1 VSRKIAGYRLGERLG
16 QGSAGAV
23 YLARDE
29 QLHYQ
34 VAVKVLG
41 PDPARDLAD
50 TLVHEVRTAAAL
62 EHPHIIPVFDAGDED
77 GTAYIVM
84 RYARGGDAR
93 SLLRRRGA
101 LPLAHAWR
109 IIAQVASALDAAHA
123 QGLVHRDV
131 KPANI
136 LFDAADTVA
145 GRRPGPG
152 GDRVPAHAY
161 LSDFG
166 VGRVF
171 PPGLVTGAEQLTDAL
186 DYLAPEQIEGD
197 VLDGRA
203 DLYALA
209 CTSFELLCGAP
220 PFGAEQGLTLMYS
233 HLYAP
238 PPVAAARRAGLPAA
252 VDPVLARALAK
263 DPAGRYPSCGRFAA
277 ELRAALGLG
286 SVLRAGPAPS
296 PGQTRPGPARV
307 AAAPPAPAQAKPGQ
321 AKPGHAQPPK
331 TQPHPAQ
338 PHPAQP
344 RSAQPQPRSAQP
356 WSAQYPPTQPNPA
369 GPGRPAPASLTGASM
384 LLAPAPGEFTPA
396 PLSRDVAPTAAPAG
410 DWPAE
415 TADWPGPG
423 PEPGAHPPA
432 TAPPATPPPA
442 RRGLTGRAGLRPAMA
457 AAAVLVVIIGVVA
470 AFALSR
476 HQAPGHA
483 AAGTPASPRT
493 SPTALPS
500 SPSSSPPPASRQAAA
515 LDTLLISSSTART
528 ALHRAVKQVAGCV
541 NLAGAIGELQD
552 VVNQR
557 STEYSRATALIVS
570 ALPDGAKVKSKL
582 TTALSLSLKADQD
595 YLTWARQQRASGCTP
610 TSQSGSYNA
619 AFSASQRADAAKEA
633 FVQAW
638 NPVATRFGLAQNS
651 ARDI

>member
-1 VSRKIAGYRLGERLG
+1 MSLSWRCVSRKIAGYRLGERLG

-29 QLHYQ
+29 RLHYQ
-34 VAVKVLG
+34 VAVKVLA
-41 PDPARDLAD
+41 PDPARDIAD
-50 TLVHEVRTAAAL
+50 TLIHEVRTAAAL

-77 GTAYIVM
+77 GTAYVVM

-101 LPLAHAWR
+101 LPLANAWR
-109 IIAQVASALDAAHA
+109 IIAQIASALDAAHA

-197 VLDGRA
+197 DLDGRA

-263 DPAGRYPSCGRFAA
+263 DPAGRYPSCSRFAA

-307 AAAPPAPAQAKPGQ
+307 TAAAPAPAQAQ
-321 AKPGHAQPPK
+321 PGHAQPG
-331 TQPHPAQ
+331 HAQ

-344 RSAQPQPRSAQP
+344 GSAQP
-356 WSAQYPPTQPNPA
+356 WSAQYTPTQPSPA
-369 GPGRPAPASLTGASM
+369 EPGRRAPASPTGAST

-396 PLSRDVAPTAAPAG
+396 PLSRNVTPTAAPAG

-415 TADWPGPG
+415 TADWPGPA

-442 RRGLTGRAGLRPAMA
+442 TPPPARRGLTGLADLTKLRPAMA

-483 AAGTPASPRT
+483 AAGTPASPRI
-493 SPTALPS
+493 SPTASPS
-500 SPSSSPPPASRQAAA
+500 SPASSPPPASRQAAA

-541 NLAGAIGELQD
+541 NLAGAIGDLQD

-557 STEYSRATALIVS
+557 STEYGRAMALMVS
-570 ALPDGAKVKSKL
+570 ALPDGTKVKSKL

>member
-1 VSRKIAGYRLGERLG
+1 M
-16 QGSAGAV
+16 GAV

-29 QLHYQ
+29 RLHYQ
-34 VAVKVLG
+34 VAVKVLA
-41 PDPARDLAD
+41 PDPARDIAFTD
-50 TLVHEVRTAAAL
+50 TLIREAQTAAAL
-62 EHPHIIPVFDAGDED
+62 DHPHIIPVYDAGEED
-77 GTAYIVM
+77 GTQYLVM

-109 IIAQVASALDAAHA
+109 VIAQVASALDTAHA
-123 QGLVHRDV
+123 RGLVHRDV

-136 LFDAADTVA
+136 LFDAADTIA

-171 PPGLVTGAEQLTDAL
+171 PPGLVTGAEQLTDGL

-209 CTSFELLCGAP
+209 CTAFELLCGAP

-233 HLYAP
+233 QLYAP
-238 PPVAAARRAGLPAA
+238 PPVAAARRSGLPAA

-263 DPAGRYPSCGRFAA
+263 DPADRYPSCGRFAA

-286 SVLRAGPAPS
+286 SVLRAAPAPS
-296 PGQTRPGPARV
+296 PGPARPGATQPSATQPSATRPGA
-307 AAAPPAPAQAKPGQ
+307 
-321 AKPGHAQPPK
+321 
-331 TQPHPAQ
+331 
-338 PHPAQP
+338 
-344 RSAQPQPRSAQP
+344 
-356 WSAQYPPTQPNPA
+356 TQPNEAHPNPA
-369 GPGRPAPASLTGASM
+369 HPRPVPPGLAGSGRRAPVGLAGTSM
-384 LLAPAPGEFTPA
+384 LLVPASGEFTPA
-396 PLSRDVAPTAAPAG
+396 PLSRDVTPTSPPAG
-410 DWPAE
+410 DWPVR

-423 PEPGAHPPA
+423 PGAGPPA
-432 TAPPATPPPA
+432 IPPPD
-442 RRGLTGRAGLRPAMA
+442 RRGPRRLRPALAMV
-457 AAAVLVVIIGVVA
+457 AAVVVIVAVAA

-476 HQAPGHA
+476 HQAPGHS
-483 AAGTPASPRT
+483 AAGTPAPPRT
-493 SPTALPS
+493 SPAASPS
-500 SPSSSPPPASRQAAA
+500 ASSSPPPSSVQAAA

-541 NLAGAIGELQD
+541 NLPGAISDLQG
-552 VVNQR
+552 VVSQR
-557 STEYSRATALIVS
+557 STESSRASALVVS
-570 ALPDGAKVKSKL
+570 ALPDGPKVKAKL

-610 TSQSGSYNA
+610 SSQASTYNA

-638 NPVATRFGLAQNS
+638 NPVAARFGLAQNS

>member
-16 QGSAGAV
+16 QGSSGAV

-29 QLHYQ
+29 RLHYQ
-34 VAVKVLG
+34 VAVKVLA
-41 PDPARDLAD
+41 PDPARGIAFAD
-50 TLVHEVRTAAAL
+50 GLIHEARTAAAL
-62 EHPHIIPVFDAGDED
+62 EHPHIIPVYDADEED
-77 GTAYIVM
+77 GTPYIVM

-93 SLLRRRGA
+93 SLIRRRGA
-101 LPLAHAWR
+101 LPLPYAWR
-109 IIAQVASALDAAHA
+109 IIAQVASALDTAHA

-136 LFDAADTVA
+136 LFDAADSIA

-152 GDRVPAHAY
+152 GDRVPPQANQ
-161 LSDFG
+161 SDFG
-166 VGRVF
+166 VGRIF
-171 PPGLVTGAEQLTDAL
+171 PPGLVTGADQVTNAL

-197 VLDGRA
+197 DLDGRA
-203 DLYALA
+203 DLYGLA
-209 CTSFELLCGAP
+209 CTAFELLCGTP

-233 HLYAP
+233 QLYAP

-252 VDPVLARALAK
+252 VDLVLSRALAK
-263 DPAGRYPSCGRFAA
+263 DPADRYPSCGRFAA

-296 PGQTRPGPARV
+296 PGAARPGATQPGQAQPGPAQ
-307 AAAPPAPAQAKPGQ
+307 PSPAQPSPAQANRT
-321 AKPGHAQPPK
+321 PPTRTPPNR
-331 TQPHPAQ
+331 TQPSPV
-338 PHPAQP
+338 
-344 RSAQPQPRSAQP
+344 
-356 WSAQYPPTQPNPA
+356 PPGLA
-369 GPGRPAPASLTGASM
+369 GPGRQAPAGLAGASM

-396 PLSRDVAPTAAPAG
+396 PLSRDVNPTSPTSPTSLPAG
-410 DWPAE
+410 DWPVQ

-423 PEPGAHPPA
+423 DGPGAGPP
-432 TAPPATPPPA
+432 TLPPPDRGGP
-442 RRGLTGRAGLRPAMA
+442 RRLRPALAVAAAVVVIVVA
-457 AAAVLVVIIGVVA
+457 AAAL
-470 AFALSR
+470 ALSR
-476 HQAPGHA
+476 HQAPGHS
-483 AAGTPASPRT
+483 AAGTPAPPRT
-493 SPTALPS
+493 SPTASAP
-500 SPSSSPPPASRQAAA
+500 SSPPPSSLQAAA

-541 NLAGAIGELQD
+541 NLPGAISDLQG
-552 VVNQR
+552 VVSQR
-557 STEYSRATALIVS
+557 STESRRASALAVS
-570 ALPDGAKVKSKL
+570 ALPDGATVKAKL

-610 TSQSGSYNA
+610 TSQSSTYNA

-638 NPVATRFGLAQNS
+638 NPVAARFGLAQNS

>member
-1 VSRKIAGYRLGERLG
+1 MSLSWRCVSRKIAGYRLGERLG

-29 QLHYQ
+29 RLHYQ

-50 TLVHEVRTAAAL
+50 TLIHEVRTAAAL

-77 GTAYIVM
+77 GTAYVVM

-209 CTSFELLCGAP
+209 CTSFELLCGVP

-263 DPAGRYPSCGRFAA
+263 DPAGRYPSCSRFAA

-296 PGQTRPGPARV
+296 PGQARPGPARV
-307 AAAPPAPAQAKPGQ
+307 IAAPPAPAQPQPGQ
-321 AKPGHAQPPK
+321 APPGQTP
-331 TQPHPAQ
+331 

-344 RSAQPQPRSAQP
+344 RSAQ
-356 WSAQYPPTQPNPA
+356 YTPTQPNPA
-369 GPGRPAPASLTGASM
+369 GPGRRAPASLAGASM

-396 PLSRDVAPTAAPAG
+396 PLSRDVTPPAAPAG

-432 TAPPATPPPA
+432 TVPAATPPPATAPPA
-442 RRGLTGRAGLRPAMA
+442 RRGLTGLTGVRPAMA

-500 SPSSSPPPASRQAAA
+500 PASSPPPATRQAAA

-528 ALHRAVKQVAGCV
+528 ALHRSVKQVAGCV
-541 NLAGAIGELQD
+541 NLAGAIGDLQG

-557 STEYSRATALIVS
+557 STEYSRAMTLMVS

-595 YLTWARQQRASGCTP
+595 YLTWARQQRATGCTP
-610 TSQSGSYNA
+610 TSQSASYNA
-619 AFSASQRADAAKEA
+619 AFSDSQRADAAKEA

>member
-1 VSRKIAGYRLGERLG
+1 MSLSWRCVSRKIAGYRLGERLG

-29 QLHYQ
+29 RLHYQ

-50 TLVHEVRTAAAL
+50 TLIHEVRTAAAL
-62 EHPHIIPVFDAGDED
+62 EHPHITPVFDAGDED

-263 DPAGRYPSCGRFAA
+263 DPAGRYPSCSRFAA

-286 SVLRAGPAPS
+286 SVLRAGPAPA
-296 PGQTRPGPARV
+296 PGPTRPGPARV
-307 AAAPPAPAQAKPGQ
+307 TAAPPAPAEAKPAQAKPGQ
-321 AKPGHAQPPK
+321 

-344 RSAQPQPRSAQP
+344 RSAQP
-356 WSAQYPPTQPNPA
+356 WSAQYTPTQPNPA
-369 GPGRPAPASLTGASM
+369 GPGRPAPASPTGASM

-396 PLSRDVAPTAAPAG
+396 PLSRDVTPTAAPAG

-442 RRGLTGRAGLRPAMA
+442 RRGLTGLTGLRAAMA

-541 NLAGAIGELQD
+541 NLAGAIGDLQD

-557 STEYSRATALIVS
+557 SAEYSRATALMVS

-619 AFSASQRADAAKEA
+619 AFSASERADTAKEE

>member
-1 VSRKIAGYRLGERLG
+1 MSLSWRCVSRKIAGYRLGERLG
-16 QGSAGAV
+16 QGSTGAV

-29 QLHYQ
+29 RLHYQ
-34 VAVKVLG
+34 VAVKVLA
-41 PDPARDLAD
+41 PDPARDIAD
-50 TLVHEVRTAAAL
+50 TLIHEVRTAAAL
-62 EHPHIIPVFDAGDED
+62 EHPHVIPVFDAGDED
-77 GTAYIVM
+77 GTPYVVM

-166 VGRVF
+166 VGRIF

-220 PFGAEQGLTLMYS
+220 PFGTEQGLTLMYS
-233 HLYAP
+233 QLYAP

-263 DPAGRYPSCGRFAA
+263 DPADRYPSCGRFAA

-286 SVLRAGPAPS
+286 SFLRAGPAPL

-307 AAAPPAPAQAKPGQ
+307 TLAQPAPAQPAPARPGL
-321 AKPGHAQPPK
+321 AQPSAAEPFPS
-331 TQPHPAQ
+331 QPSPAQ
-338 PHPAQP
+338 PSPAQ
-344 RSAQPQPRSAQP
+344 
-356 WSAQYPPTQPNPA
+356 YTPTQPNPA
-369 GPGRPAPASLTGASM
+369 GPAPAGLAGASM
-384 LLAPAPGEFTPA
+384 LLAPAAGEFTPA
-396 PLSRDVAPTAAPAG
+396 PLSGDVTPAPSSG

-415 TADWPGPG
+415 TADWAGPG
-423 PEPGAHPPA
+423 PEPGARPPVS
-432 TAPPATPPPA
+432 PPPA
-442 RRGLTGRAGLRPAMA
+442 RRGPRGLRPALA
-457 AAAVLVVIIGVVA
+457 AAAVLVVIIGVAA

-476 HQAPGHA
+476 HHAPGHA

-493 SPTALPS
+493 APPAS
-500 SPSSSPPPASRQAAA
+500 SSASSPPPAARQAAA

-541 NLAGAIGELQD
+541 NLPGAISDLQG

-557 STEYSRATALIVS
+557 STEYSRASALTVS
-570 ALPDGAKVKSKL
+570 ALPDGAKVKSRL

-595 YLTWARQQRASGCTP
+595 YLTWARQQRANGCTP
-610 TSQSGSYNA
+610 TGQSGTYNA
-619 AFSASQRADAAKEA
+619 AFSASQRADTAKEA

-638 NPVATRFGLAQNS
+638 NPVAARFGLAQNS

>member
-1 VSRKIAGYRLGERLG
+1 MSLSWRCVSRKIAGYRLGERLG

-23 YLARDE
+23 YVARDE
-29 QLHYQ
+29 RLHYQ
-34 VAVKVLG
+34 VAVKVLA
-41 PDPARDLAD
+41 PDPARDIAD
-50 TLVHEVRTAAAL
+50 TLIHEVRTAAAL

-77 GTAYIVM
+77 GTPYVVM

-109 IIAQVASALDAAHA
+109 IIAQIASALDAAHA

-296 PGQTRPGPARV
+296 PGPARPGPARV
-307 AAAPPAPAQAKPGQ
+307 TAAPPAPAQPGLSQ
-321 AKPGHAQPPK
+321 PGL
-331 TQPHPAQ
+331 
-338 PHPAQP
+338 
-344 RSAQPQPRSAQP
+344 AQP
-356 WSAQYPPTQPNPA
+356 WSAQYTPTQPSPA
-369 GPGRPAPASLTGASM
+369 GPGRRAPASLTGASM

-396 PLSRDVAPTAAPAG
+396 PLSRDVTPAAAPAG
-410 DWPAE
+410 DWPAG
-415 TADWPGPG
+415 TADWPGPA
-423 PEPGAHPPA
+423 PEPGAHPAA

-442 RRGLTGRAGLRPAMA
+442 RRGLTGLTGLTGLRPALA
-457 AAAVLVVIIGVVA
+457 AAAVLVVIIGVAA

-476 HQAPGHA
+476 HHAPGHA
-483 AAGTPASPRT
+483 AAGTSASPRT
-493 SPTALPS
+493 SPTAPPS
-500 SPSSSPPPASRQAAA
+500 PASSPPPASRQAAA

-541 NLAGAIGELQD
+541 NLPGAISDLQG

-557 STEYSRATALIVS
+557 STEYSRAVALMVS

-582 TTALSLSLKADQD
+582 TTALSLSLEADQD

-610 TSQSGSYNA
+610 TGQSGSYNA
-619 AFSASQRADAAKEA
+619 AFSASQRADTAKEA

-638 NPVATRFGLAQNS
+638 NPVATRFGLAQDS

>member
-1 VSRKIAGYRLGERLG
+1 MSRKIAGYRLGERLG

-29 QLHYQ
+29 RLHYQ

-50 TLVHEVRTAAAL
+50 TLIHEVRTAAAL

-186 DYLAPEQIEGD
+186 DYLAPEQIEGE

-209 CTSFELLCGAP
+209 CTSFELLCGVP

-307 AAAPPAPAQAKPGQ
+307 TAAPPAPAQPKPGQ
-321 AKPGHAQPPK
+321 TKPHPA
-331 TQPHPAQ
+331 QPHPAQ

-344 RSAQPQPRSAQP
+344 HTAQP
-356 WSAQYPPTQPNPA
+356 WSAQYTPTQPNPA
-369 GPGRPAPASLTGASM
+369 EPGRRAPASLTGASM

-396 PLSRDVAPTAAPAG
+396 PLSRAVTPAAAPAG

-415 TADWPGPG
+415 TADWSEPG

-432 TAPPATPPPA
+432 TAPPASPPPA
-442 RRGLTGRAGLRPAMA
+442 RRGLTSLAALRPAMA

-483 AAGTPASPRT
+483 AGTPASPRT
-493 SPTALPS
+493 SPTAPPSSPS

-541 NLAGAIGELQD
+541 NLAGAIGDLQD

-557 STEYSRATALIVS
+557 STDYSRAMALMVS

-619 AFSASQRADAAKEA
+619 AFSASQQADAAKEA

>member
-1 VSRKIAGYRLGERLG
+1 
-16 QGSAGAV
+16 
-23 YLARDE
+23 
-29 QLHYQ
+29 
-34 VAVKVLG
+34 
-41 PDPARDLAD
+41 
-50 TLVHEVRTAAAL
+50 
-62 EHPHIIPVFDAGDED
+62 
-77 GTAYIVM
+77 
-84 RYARGGDAR
+84 
-93 SLLRRRGA
+93 
-101 LPLAHAWR
+101 
-109 IIAQVASALDAAHA
+109 
-123 QGLVHRDV
+123 
-131 KPANI
+131 
-136 LFDAADTVA
+136 
-145 GRRPGPG
+145 
-152 GDRVPAHAY
+152 VPAHAY

-296 PGQTRPGPARV
+296 PGQARPGPARIT
-307 AAAPPAPAQAKPGQ
+307 AAPSAPAQAKPGQ
-321 AKPGHAQPPK
+321 AQPHK

-338 PHPAQP
+338 PRTA
-344 RSAQPQPRSAQP
+344 RP
-356 WSAQYPPTQPNPA
+356 WSAQYTPTQPNPA
-369 GPGRPAPASLTGASM
+369 GPGRPAPASPTGASM

-396 PLSRDVAPTAAPAG
+396 PLSRDVTTAAAPAG

-415 TADWPGPG
+415 TPDWPGPG

-442 RRGLTGRAGLRPAMA
+442 RRGLAGLRPAMA

-483 AAGTPASPRT
+483 AAGAPASPRT
-493 SPTALPS
+493 SPTALP
-500 SPSSSPPPASRQAAA
+500 SSPPPASRQAAA

-541 NLAGAIGELQD
+541 NLAGAIGDLQD

-557 STEYSRATALIVS
+557 STEYSRAMALMVS

>member
-1 VSRKIAGYRLGERLG
+1 MSRKIAGYRLGERLG
-16 QGSAGAV
+16 QGSTGAV

-29 QLHYQ
+29 RLHYQ
-34 VAVKVLG
+34 VAVKVLA
-41 PDPARDLAD
+41 PDPARDIAD
-50 TLVHEVRTAAAL
+50 TLIHEVRTAAAL

-77 GTAYIVM
+77 GTPYVVM

-93 SLLRRRGA
+93 SLLRRRGT

-109 IIAQVASALDAAHA
+109 IVAQVASALDTAHA

-136 LFDAADTVA
+136 LFDAADTIA

-152 GDRVPAHAY
+152 GDRAPAHAY

-166 VGRVF
+166 VGRIF
-171 PPGLVTGAEQLTDAL
+171 PPGLVTRAEQVTDAL

-197 VLDGRA
+197 DLDGRT

-209 CTSFELLCGAP
+209 CTAFELLCGTP
-220 PFGAEQGLTLMYS
+220 PFGTEQGLTLMYAQ
-233 HLYAP
+233 LYAP

-263 DPAGRYPSCGRFAA
+263 DPADRYPSCGRFAA

-296 PGQTRPGPARV
+296 PGLTRPGPA
-307 AAAPPAPAQAKPGQ
+307 QPGQ
-321 AKPGHAQPPK
+321 AHPGPSQPNPV
-331 TQPHPAQ
+331 
-338 PHPAQP
+338 
-344 RSAQPQPRSAQP
+344 
-356 WSAQYPPTQPNPA
+356 QPNPA
-369 GPGRPAPASLTGASM
+369 QPNPAQPSAASPGLAGPGRRAPAGVAETSM
-384 LLAPAPGEFTPA
+384 LLAPAPVEFTPA
-396 PLSRDVAPTAAPAG
+396 SLTRDVTPTALPAG
-410 DWPAE
+410 PWPVQ
-415 TADWPGPG
+415 TADWTGPGAGPGPG
-423 PEPGAHPPA
+423 PGPASGARPPA
-432 TAPPATPPPA
+432 SLPPT
-442 RRGLTGRAGLRPAMA
+442 RRGLRGPRPALA
-457 AAAVLVVIIGVVA
+457 AAAVLVVIIGVAA

-476 HQAPGHA
+476 HQASGPA
-483 AAGTPASPRT
+483 VAGTPASPRT
-493 SPTALPS
+493 SSPAPS
-500 SPSSSPPPASRQAAA
+500 SPASSPPPASRQAAA

-541 NLAGAIGELQD
+541 NLPGAIGDLQD
-552 VVNQR
+552 VVKQR
-557 STEYSRATALIVS
+557 SAEYGRASALTVS
-570 ALPDGAKVKSKL
+570 ALPDGAKVKDKL
-582 TTALSLSLKADQD
+582 TAALSLSLKADQD

-610 TSQSGSYNA
+610 ASQSSTYNA

-638 NPVATRFGLAQNS
+638 NPVAARFGLAQDS
-651 ARDI
+651 AREI

>member
-29 QLHYQ
+29 RLHYQ

-307 AAAPPAPAQAKPGQ
+307 TAAPPAPAPPAPAQAGSAQ
-321 AKPGHAQPPK
+321 AGSAQAGS
-331 TQPHPAQ
+331 AQ
-338 PHPAQP
+338 AGSVHSH
-344 RSAQPQPRSAQP
+344 SAQPGRARTACPGQLDRGLHAARPRARGIHACPAEQGRHAAVRSGRGLARRDDGLARTRTGVRHPSARDRAARDSTARDRAACPPRPARPDRSAACCGGGGRARRDHRRGSRLRLVQAP
-356 WSAQYPPTQPNPA
+356 GARSRRRGSPGFPANLADGAPVVTGVIAAARLPA
-369 GPGRPAPASLTGASM
+369 GGR
-384 LLAPAPGEFTPA
+384 
-396 PLSRDVAPTAAPAG
+396 
-410 DWPAE
+410 
-415 TADWPGPG
+415 
-423 PEPGAHPPA
+423 
-432 TAPPATPPPA
+432 
-442 RRGLTGRAGLRPAMA
+442 
-457 AAAVLVVIIGVVA
+457 
-470 AFALSR
+470 
-476 HQAPGHA
+476 PGHA
-483 AAGTPASPRT
+483 AD
-493 SPTALPS
+493 LEF
-500 SPSSSPPPASRQAAA
+500 
-515 LDTLLISSSTART
+515 
-528 ALHRAVKQVAGCV
+528 HR
-541 NLAGAIGELQD
+541 
-552 VVNQR
+552 
-557 STEYSRATALIVS
+557 
-570 ALPDGAKVKSKL
+570 PDGA
-582 TTALSLSLKADQD
+582 APG
-595 YLTWARQQRASGCTP
+595 RQAGRGVREP
-610 TSQSGSYNA
+610 G
-619 AFSASQRADAAKEA
+619 R
-633 FVQAW
+633 
-638 NPVATRFGLAQNS
+638 
-651 ARDI
+651 RDR

>member
-16 QGSAGAV
+16 QGSSGAV

-29 QLHYQ
+29 RLHYQ
-34 VAVKVLG
+34 VAVKVLE
-41 PDPARDLAD
+41 PDPARGVAFAD
-50 TLVHEVRTAAAL
+50 GLVHEARTAAAL
-62 EHPHIIPVFDAGDED
+62 EHPHIIPVYDADEED

-93 SLLRRRGA
+93 SLLRKRGA
-101 LPLAHAWR
+101 LPLPHAWR
-109 IIAQVASALDAAHA
+109 VIAQVASALDTAHA

-136 LFDAADTVA
+136 LFDAADTIA

-166 VGRVF
+166 VGRIF
-171 PPGLVTGAEQLTDAL
+171 PPGLVTGAEQVTNAL

-197 VLDGRA
+197 DLDGRA
-203 DLYALA
+203 DLYGLA
-209 CTSFELLCGAP
+209 CTAFELLCGAP

-238 PPVAAARRAGLPAA
+238 PPVAAARRAGLPTA

-263 DPAGRYPSCGRFAA
+263 DPADRYPSCGRFAA

-286 SVLRAGPAPS
+286 SVLRAGPAP
-296 PGQTRPGPARV
+296 PRTPPNRAQPNGTVRDPAR
-307 AAAPPAPAQAKPGQ
+307 PEPARPE
-321 AKPGHAQPPK
+321 
-331 TQPHPAQ
+331 PAQ
-338 PHPAQP
+338 PGPV
-344 RSAQPQPRSAQP
+344 
-356 WSAQYPPTQPNPA
+356 PPGLG
-369 GPGRPAPASLTGASM
+369 GPGRRAPAGLAGTSM

-396 PLSRDVAPTAAPAG
+396 PLSRDVTPMSPTSPPVGQGG
-410 DWPAE
+410 DWPVQ

-423 PEPGAHPPA
+423 AGPAAGPPA
-432 TAPPATPPPA
+432 LPPPDRGGP
-442 RRGLTGRAGLRPAMA
+442 RRLRPALA
-457 AAAVLVVIIGVVA
+457 VAAAVVVIVVVA
-470 AFALSR
+470 AAVALSR
-476 HQAPGHA
+476 HQAPVPS
-483 AAGTPASPRT
+483 AAGAPPRTPPTASP
-493 SPTALPS
+493 PTA
-500 SPSSSPPPASRQAAA
+500 SPSPPPSSRQAAA

-541 NLAGAIGELQD
+541 NLPGAISDLQG
-552 VVNQR
+552 VVSQR
-557 STEYSRATALIVS
+557 STESSRASALVVS
-570 ALPDGAKVKSKL
+570 ALPDGATVKAKL
-582 TTALSLSLKADQD
+582 TAALSLSLKADQD

-610 TSQSGSYNA
+610 TSQSSTYNA

-638 NPVATRFGLAQNS
+638 NPVAARFGLAQNS